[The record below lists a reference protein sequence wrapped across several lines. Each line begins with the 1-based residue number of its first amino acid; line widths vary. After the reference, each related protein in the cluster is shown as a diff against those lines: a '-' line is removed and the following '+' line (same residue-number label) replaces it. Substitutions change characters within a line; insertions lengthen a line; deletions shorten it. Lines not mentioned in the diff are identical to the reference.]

1 MWKFQN
7 DLHTLANGVLE
18 SAHATQTISKYNDT
32 KYKNA
37 NIEIDLHPCVLESV
51 PGTLVK
57 QYKDIEQQN
66 ITIYKAKY
74 KNAQRYIY
82 IL

>member
-18 SAHATQTISKYNDT
+18 SAHAKQTLQKYNDEKMKIT

-37 NIEIDLHPCVLESV
+37 KIEIDLR
-51 PGTLVK
+51 TLANGVIK
-57 QYKDIEQQN
+57 L
-66 ITIYKAKY
+66 
-74 KNAQRYIY
+74 AQR
-82 IL
+82 

>member
-1 MWKFQN
+1 MIQN
-7 DLHTLANGVLE
+7 MKIPL
-18 SAHATQTISKYNDT
+18 T
-32 KYKNA
+32 KDKNA
-37 NIEIDLHPCVLESV
+37 NIEIHLHPCVLESV

>member
-18 SAHATQTISKYNDT
+18 SALAKQTLQKYNDEKMKIT

-37 NIEIDLHPCVLESV
+37 KIEIDLR
-51 PGTLVK
+51 TLANGVIK
-57 QYKDIEQQN
+57 L
-66 ITIYKAKY
+66 
-74 KNAQRYIY
+74 AQR
-82 IL
+82 